1 MTEDAHIPVMRE
13 EVLQYLKPVPG
24 GAYVDGT
31 VGIAGHAEAILEAS
45 SPDGRL
51 LGIDRDPAQLAVA
64 RERLA
69 RFGDRVTLV
78 RGSFERAVE
87 IAESADFD
95 IRIDGFEGFLLDTG
109 IARTQLSPDGAVGQG
124 RGFSRRG
131 DEPLLMSY
139 DPDSDRT
146 AAGLLRDMSDD
157 ELREMFAQAL
167 RPGEIG
173 RVVRAIVRARRAG
186 PIETTGQL
194 TGILESVFGAGDP
207 KTDKR
212 ISACYASIRMSVNFE
227 LEALDEGIHAALEL
241 LRPGGVLVVLT
252 FDGTATKLVR
262 QAMRD
267 MAGGHGGPPRLAGAP
282 DREARVEILTP
293 KPLFPTEEEVSA
305 NSPSRS
311 ARLHSMRKL

>member
-1 MTEDAHIPVMRE
+1 MNWDAHIPVMRE
-13 EVLQYLKPVPG
+13 EVLQYLKPTPG
-24 GAYVDGT
+24 GAYFDGT
-31 VGIAGHAEAILEAS
+31 IGLGGHAEAILEAS
-45 SPDGRL
+45 LPDGRL
-51 LGIDRDPAQLAVA
+51 LGCDRDPAQLAVA
-64 RERLA
+64 KERLA
-69 RFGDRVTLV
+69 RFGDRVKLV

-87 IAESADFD
+87 IAASADFE

-146 AAGLLRDMSDD
+146 AAELLRNLSDD

-167 RPGEIG
+167 RPNEIG
-173 RVVRAIVRARRAG
+173 RVVRAIVRARRTQ

-194 TGILESVFGAGDP
+194 TGLLESVFGAGDP
-207 KTDKR
+207 KADKR
-212 ISACYASIRMSVNFE
+212 ISACYASIRMSVNRE
-227 LEALDEGIHAALEL
+227 LEALDAGIRAGMEL
-241 LRPGGVLVVLT
+241 LRPGGALVVLT

-262 QAMRD
+262 QAMREL
-267 MAGGHGGPPRLAGAP
+267 AGGHSGPPRLAGAP
-282 DREARVEILTP
+282 VREARVEILTP
-293 KPLFPTEEEVSA
+293 KPLFPSEEEVRA